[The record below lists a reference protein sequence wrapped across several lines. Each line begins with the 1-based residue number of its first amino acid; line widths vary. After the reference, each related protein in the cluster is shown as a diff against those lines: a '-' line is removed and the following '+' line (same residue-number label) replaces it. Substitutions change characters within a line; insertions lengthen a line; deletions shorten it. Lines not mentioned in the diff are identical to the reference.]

1 MRHLAELR
9 GNLFSK
15 LQRKLRGEDP
25 DIYRY
30 DELPN
35 KLRVQIVQIWT
46 TTFGEQDRYFGQ
58 LRSDVYLQI
67 AQVLRHENGVFQL
80 HSDVSN
86 PVDPLVEIANYF
98 LQLKDVEKALD
109 VVQVVFATMGV
120 HKQELLNRARHTGT
134 YSASTAIE
142 NLNFRFKEHGVGYQ
156 FDHPH
161 IFRVDSEFIHSEIV
175 KPALELL
182 NEKHLSGAREEFI
195 KAHEFY
201 RRGESKD
208 AIANCLKSF
217 ESTMKAI
224 CKKRKWECGSKP
236 IAKTLIQT
244 CLKNGLV
251 PPYWQQQYTS
261 LEIILKSGVPPA
273 RNNLSVGHGQG
284 GSVVTVPDYLVAY
297 VMHMTASAIVFLAEA
312 DKGMK

>member
-25 DIYRY
+25 DVYRY

-35 KLRVQIVQIWT
+35 ELRVQIVQIWT

-58 LRSDVYLQI
+58 PRSDVYLQI

-80 HSDVSN
+80 PSDVLN

-98 LQLKDVEKALD
+98 LQLEDVEKALD
-109 VVQVVFATMGV
+109 VVQVVFAFMGEY
-120 HKQELLNRARHTGT
+120 KRELLIQAQHAET

-161 IFRVDSEFIHSEIV
+161 IFQVDSKFIHSEIV
-175 KPALELL
+175 KPALGLL
-182 NEKHLSGAREEFI
+182 NEKHLSGAREEFL
-195 KAHEFY
+195 KAHELY

-208 AIANCLKSF
+208 AIVNCLKSF

-224 CKKRKWECGSKP
+224 CNKRKWECGSNP

-244 CLKNGLV
+244 CFKNGLV
-251 PPYWQQQYTS
+251 PQFWQQQFSS
-261 LEIILKSGVPPA
+261 LEKILKSGVPPA
-273 RNNLSVGHGQG
+273 RNEFGGHGQG

-312 DKGMK
+312 DKRMK

>member
-1 MRHLAELR
+1 M
-9 GNLFSK
+9 FSNI
-15 LQRKLRGEDP
+15 QRKLRGEDW
-25 DIYRY
+25 DVYRY

-35 KLRVQIVQIWT
+35 ELRVQIVQIWT
-46 TTFGEQDRYFGQ
+46 ATFGEVDWYVGQ
-58 LRSDVYLQI
+58 PPSEVYLQI

-80 HSDVSN
+80 PSEGSFHVT
-86 PVDPLVEIANYF
+86 PIPEIANYF
-98 LQLKDVEKALD
+98 LELEDVEKALD

-120 HKQELLNRARHTGT
+120 YSRELLIRERQLGT
-134 YSASTAIE
+134 YSASTAID
-142 NLNFRFKEHGVGYQ
+142 NLNFRFKKHGVGYQ
-156 FDHPH
+156 FDHPN

-175 KPALELL
+175 KPALGLL
-182 NEKHLSGAREEFI
+182 NEKHLSGAREEFL

-236 IAKTLIQT
+236 IAKILIQT
-244 CLKNGLV
+244 CFKNGLV
-251 PPYWQQQYTS
+251 PQFWQQQYSS
-261 LEIILKSGVPPA
+261 LEKILKSGVPPA
-273 RNNLSVGHGQG
+273 RNDLGGHGQG

>member
-9 GNLFSK
+9 GNLFSNR
-15 LQRKLRGEDP
+15 QRKLRGEDW
-25 DIYRY
+25 DVYRY

-35 KLRVQIVQIWT
+35 GLRVQIVQIWT
-46 TTFGEQDRYFGQ
+46 ATFHEQDRYFGQ
-58 LRSDVYLQI
+58 PRSDVYLQI

-80 HSDVSN
+80 PSEGSN
-86 PVDPLVEIANYF
+86 PVDPLTEIASYF
-98 LQLKDVEKALD
+98 LQLEDVEKALD
-109 VVQVVFATMGV
+109 VVQVVFAFMGEY
-120 HKQELLNRARHTGT
+120 KQELLIRARRAET

-175 KPALELL
+175 KPALGLL
-182 NEKHLSGAREEFI
+182 NEKHLSGAREEFL

-224 CKKRKWECGSKP
+224 CTKRKWECGSKP

-244 CLKNGLV
+244 CFKNELV
-251 PPYWQQQYTS
+251 PQFWQQQFSS
-261 LEIILKSGVPPA
+261 LEKILKGGVPPA
-273 RNNLSVGHGQG
+273 RNNLGAHGQG

-312 DKGMK
+312 DKRMK

>member
-15 LQRKLRGEDP
+15 LQRKLRGEDW
-25 DIYRY
+25 DVYRY
-30 DELPN
+30 YELPN
-35 KLRVQIVQIWT
+35 ELRVQIVQIWT
-46 TTFGEQDRYFGQ
+46 ATFSEQDRYFGQ
-58 LRSDVYLQI
+58 PRSDVYLQI

-80 HSDVSN
+80 PSEGSN
-86 PVDPLVEIANYF
+86 PVDPLTEIANYF
-98 LQLKDVEKALD
+98 LQLEDVEKALD
-109 VVQVVFATMGV
+109 VVQVVFAFMGEY
-120 HKQELLNRARHTGT
+120 KQELLIRARHAET
-134 YSASTAIE
+134 YSASTAID

-161 IFRVDSEFIHSEIV
+161 IFQVDSEFIHSEIV
-175 KPALELL
+175 KPALGLL
-182 NEKHLSGAREEFI
+182 NERYLSGAREEFL

-244 CLKNGLV
+244 CFNNGLV
-251 PPYWQQQYTS
+251 PQIWQQQYSS
-261 LEIILKSGVPPA
+261 LEKILKSGVPPA
-273 RNNLSVGHGQG
+273 RNDLGGHGQG
-284 GSVVTVPDYLVAY
+284 GSVVTVPGYLVAY

>member
-1 MRHLAELR
+1 MKYLAELR
-9 GNLFSK
+9 GNLFSNR
-15 LQRKLRGEDP
+15 QRKLRGEDP
-25 DIYRY
+25 DVYRY

-35 KLRVQIVQIWT
+35 ELRVQIVQIWT
-46 TTFGEQDRYFGQ
+46 STFGDQNFRVEHP
-58 LRSDVYLQI
+58 SSNVYEQI
-67 AQVLRHENGVFQL
+67 AQVLRHELGVFQL
-80 HSDVSN
+80 PSDDSYPVN
-86 PVDPLVEIANYF
+86 PLMEIVNYF
-98 LQLKDVEKALD
+98 LQLEDVEKALD
-109 VVQVVFATMGV
+109 VVQVAFAIMGV
-120 HKQELLNRARHTGT
+120 YKRELLSQERHAGT
-134 YSASTAIE
+134 NSASTAIE
-142 NLNFRFKEHGVGYQ
+142 NLNFRFKKHGVGYQ
-156 FDHPH
+156 FEHPH

-175 KPALELL
+175 KPALGLL
-182 NEKHLSGAREEFI
+182 NEKHLSGAREEFL

-251 PPYWQQQYTS
+251 PQYWQQQYFS
-261 LEIILKSGVPPA
+261 LEVILKSGIPPA

>member
-1 MRHLAELR
+1 MKHLAELR
-9 GNLFSK
+9 GNLFSNR
-15 LQRKLRGEDP
+15 QRKLRGEVWDV
-25 DIYRY
+25 YQY
-30 DELPN
+30 NALPRE
-35 KLRVQIVQIWT
+35 LRVQIVQIWT
-46 TTFGEQDRYFGQ
+46 ATFGEVELSIGNPPSGVFQDI
-58 LRSDVYLQI
+58 V
-67 AQVLRHENGVFQL
+67 AMLRHENGVFRL
-80 HSDVSN
+80 PSIDPN
-86 PVDPLVEIANYF
+86 PVNPPTELKNYF
-98 LQLKDVEKALD
+98 LHLKDIEKALD

-120 HKQELLNRARHTGT
+120 YREHLLFRERRIGT
-134 YSASTAIE
+134 NSASTAIE

-175 KPALELL
+175 NPALGLL
-182 NEKHLSGAREEFI
+182 NEKHLSGAHEEFL

-244 CLKNGLV
+244 CFKNGLV
-251 PPYWQQQYTS
+251 PQFWQQQFSS
-261 LEIILKSGVPPA
+261 LEKNSEE
-273 RNNLSVGHGQG
+273 RS
-284 GSVVTVPDYLVAY
+284 SSSSKRSWWTW
-297 VMHMTASAIVFLAEA
+297 SR
-312 DKGMK
+312 